1 MDIVAQ
7 CRAHAPNARY
17 KWFAGA
23 MATHFQT
30 PVLEACLVRMFY
42 CVLPS
47 ALQNRVTPGFLFFCN
62 LTVFVVWISIGFD

>member
-23 MATHFQT
+23 MATHST
-30 PVLEACLVRMFY
+30 DTLVLEACLVRVFY
-42 CVLPS
+42 CVLLS
-47 ALQNRVTPGFLFFCN
+47 ALQNRATPGFFL
-62 LTVFVVWISIGFD
+62 